1 MAAANKTSA
10 RSERTSGVGPLTIE
24 GDWAPLIYLRAKG
37 AREGRWWRSSDCSFP
52 PNALVGVFRELQ
64 AGLHRAQTGRGR
76 GIEVREEA

>member
-37 AREGRWWRSSDCSFP
+37 ARRAGDDVVVIFRS
-52 PNALVGVFRELQ
+52 
-64 AGLHRAQTGRGR
+64 HR
-76 GIEVREEA
+76 IH